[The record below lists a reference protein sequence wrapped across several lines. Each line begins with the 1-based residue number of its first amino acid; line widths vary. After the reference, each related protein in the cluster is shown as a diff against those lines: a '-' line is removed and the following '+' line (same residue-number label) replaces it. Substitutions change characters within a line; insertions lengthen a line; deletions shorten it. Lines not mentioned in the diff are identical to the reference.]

1 MELNLRGKRV
11 VVTGAGSGIG
21 RVTAEAF
28 ANEGARVC
36 LIGRRK
42 NKLEE
47 TFAGLAEVEGDHRVD
62 AVDLFDA
69 HAVGEFVAHLQEE
82 WGGCD
87 VLINNACSLATL
99 KRVHEMDVNHWDS
112 FVSGNL
118 RGLFLLCRGFLPAMK
133 IGGWGRIVN
142 VGSLTSELGSSH
154 YAEYAT
160 VKAGMVG
167 LTRNLAVD
175 YSRYGVTVNAIQPGF
190 IATERFEA
198 AAPPKLIESFKNAT
212 SVKRIGTPQEV
223 ADLILFLASDR
234 ASYITGAVVPIGGGA
249 GLNNLW

>member
-1 MELNLRGKRV
+1 MDLNLRGKRV
-11 VVTGAGSGIG
+11 VVTGSGSGIG
-21 RVTAEAF
+21 KVTALAF
-28 ANEGARVC
+28 AQEGARVC
-36 LIGRRK
+36 LIGRREA
-42 NKLEE
+42 KLEE
-47 TFAGLAEVEGDHRVD
+47 TFNQLEEVDGGHRYD
-62 AVDLFDA
+62 SVDLFDA
-69 HAVGEFVAHLQEE
+69 HAVCDFVARLQEE

-87 VLINNACSLATL
+87 ILVNNACSLATL
-99 KRVHEMDVNHWDS
+99 KRVHEMDAEHWDS

-190 IATERFEA
+190 IATERFET
-198 AAPPKLIESFKNAT
+198 AAPAKLIETFKNAT

-223 ADLILFLASDR
+223 SDLILFLASDR
-234 ASYITGAVVPIGGGA
+234 SSYITGAVIPIGGGA